1 MDKYRTAKYRDKVS
15 ISLKQRDKVKVQIIY
30 GNVQIKFSTF
40 SSYFI
45 KQNYQPLHWTPNSRA
60 NSTSCPNSL
69 FDRNKQH
76 KKFPTSFQN
85 PLLVRRGINA
95 GSFREPAGWDTVW
108 RGKRGVVFI
117 TFHCKLALFLT
128 AWSNY
133 QEKIARTA
141 ILDCHCGT
149 DAALAAFPSH
159 PEIPPRLLEK
169 IQFTVK

>member
-1 MDKYRTAKYRDKVS
+1 M
-15 ISLKQRDKVKVQIIY
+15 SLKQRDKVRVQIIY
-30 GNVQIKFSTF
+30 ESVQIKFSTF

-60 NSTSCPNSL
+60 NSTSTQARCSTGINST
-69 FDRNKQH
+69 
-76 KKFPTSFQN
+76 KKVSISFHN

-117 TFHCKLALFLT
+117 TFHCKLAFFLT
-128 AWSNY
+128 AWSNH

-141 ILDCHCGT
+141 IL
-149 DAALAAFPSH
+149 AATAARMPHWQRFRPLPKSL
-159 PEIPPRLLEK
+159 PGC
-169 IQFTVK
+169 